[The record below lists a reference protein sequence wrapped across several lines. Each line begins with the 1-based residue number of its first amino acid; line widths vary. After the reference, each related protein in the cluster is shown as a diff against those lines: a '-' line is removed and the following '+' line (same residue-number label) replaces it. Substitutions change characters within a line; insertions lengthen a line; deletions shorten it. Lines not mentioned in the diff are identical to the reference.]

1 MSPESSNRER
11 GLGFRGPAMIFL
23 GAVLVRILFV
33 FVVYPFTPGSHPG
46 IVRAGDG
53 YTDVAENLI
62 RGNGYIRAEALG
74 PELQRP
80 PAYPLLNYL
89 VFLVAGV
96 NDRAMVVFQCLVGG
110 LDALL
115 VLWVGNLLISR
126 RVAFLSAAV
135 FAVFPVQIFYTTLLA
150 RETLDLPLTLGLGAA
165 LWSALSNRSR
175 RRALAFATLAGA
187 LTGLAALT
195 NAMWTLLGGSWC
207 LLTAWLLRTRIR
219 PAPAVL
225 AILILV
231 QAAVILPWT
240 YRNYRVTGRLVPI
253 STSGGLTLWQGT
265 FLMDFPWNSPYDHSQ
280 QVKQCLEAAQ
290 GITNRGALNP
300 SPEDDAVFRRLAVE
314 NIRNH
319 PGRWVRALARNSLR
333 IWYYN
338 ARRNRI
344 PFILTMQLPFLVAAA
359 WGFVLL
365 LREKPA
371 VALFLAFPVLYNV
384 VLHMP
389 FVAIVRY
396 STSSTPFLAIFIGFL
411 IARWIARSR
420 RADGLQRA

>member
-1 MSPESSNRER
+1 VRPGSTSR
-11 GLGFRGPAMIFL
+11 GRRLGFRGPALIFL

-33 FVVYPFTPGSHPG
+33 FVVYPLTPGSHPE

-53 YTDVAENLI
+53 YTDIAENLI
-62 RGNGYIRAEALG
+62 RGNGYIRSEALG

-89 VFLVAGV
+89 VFLVTGV

-115 VLWVGNLLISR
+115 VLWIGNLLISR
-126 RVAFLSAAV
+126 RVAYLSAAV

-150 RETLDLPLTLGLGAA
+150 REALDLPLTAGLAAA
-165 LWSALSNRSR
+165 LWSALSSRSR
-175 RRALAFATLAGA
+175 RRSLAFALLAGA
-187 LTGLAALT
+187 LAGLASLT
-195 NAMWTLLGGSWC
+195 NAMWVLLGGSWC
-207 LLTAWLLRTRIR
+207 LLTAWLLRTRVR
-219 PAPAVL
+219 PASAVL
-225 AILILV
+225 ALLV
-231 QAAVILPWT
+231 VTQAAFILPWT
-240 YRNYRVTGRLVPI
+240 LRNYRVTGRVVPI

-265 FLMDFPWNSPYDHSQ
+265 FLMDYPWNSPYEHGQ
-280 QVKQCLEAAQ
+280 QVKQCLQAAQ
-290 GITNRGALNP
+290 RIIDRGALNP
-300 SPEDDAVFRRLAVE
+300 TPEEDAVFRRLALE

-338 ARRNRI
+338 ARRSRI
-344 PFILTMQLPFLVAAA
+344 PFILAMQLPFLLAAA
-359 WGFVLL
+359 WGLVLL
-365 LREKPA
+365 WRA
-371 VALFLAFPVLYNV
+371 SRVTALFLVFPVLYNV

-411 IARWIARSR
+411 IARWIGRSV
-420 RADGLQRA
+420 ATGPAH